1 MNKEIEIW
9 KDIRGY
15 KGLYQVSNLGNV
27 KSLANDSLKK
37 EKILKP
43 GINSAGI
50 KCVVLNKNKTRK
62 SFTVGKLVAST
73 FLNISLTNKIRVK
86 YIDENKLNN
95 RLDNLKIGNIR
106 EPKNDIKIENFK
118 DKLHD
123 KCDESMSEKYIGKK
137 AKGLEFINVEDGELT
152 HDHIEKERN
161 KYINKIG
168 IIRTIDKNDFTI
180 DFGTAYFSYPI
191 ILLNEALSIEENNS
205 NEIKTPSYY
214 DNSKGSL
221 YQVANQRGWN
231 AYLFDIVK
239 RLERGGKKDPLKQE
253 IEKSI
258 AVLQLWLKE
267 LEPTDKNPP
276 RA

>member
-1 MNKEIEIW
+1 
-9 KDIRGY
+9 
-15 KGLYQVSNLGNV
+15 VSNFGNI
-27 KSLANDSLKK
+27 KSLANDRRKK
-37 EKILKP
+37 EKILRLAV
-43 GINSAGI
+43 NSSGDR
-50 KCVVLNKNKTRK
+50 VVTLSKNKEMKFLMVK
-62 SFTVGKLVAST
+62 SLVFQTFSNIDLKLRPR
-73 FLNISLTNKIRVK
+73 IKHIDGNKF
-86 YIDENKLNN
+86 NN
-95 RLDNLKIGNIR
+95 RLDNLKTDAITR
-106 EPKNDIKIENFK
+106 EPNIDVKIEDLK
-118 DKLHD
+118 DKQIEKMQNYVNIILD
-123 KCDESMSEKYIGKK
+123 KETVKEEPNCIKKMENLQKHIGKK

-168 IIRTIDKNDFTI
+168 IIRTIDKNNFTI

-191 ILLNEALSIEENNS
+191 ILLNEALSIEENKS
-205 NEIKTPSYY
+205 NEIKTPPYY

-221 YQVANQRGWN
+221 YQVATQRGWN

-267 LEPTDKNPP
+267 LEPIKNN
-276 RA
+276 